1 MRGDHGVENIEV
13 AIYLEEVNGSGRGS
27 FIWGRSVHNTRIER
41 LWYDV
46 THGFGKKWKVFFLD
60 LETNHGLNPTRSG
73 HIWLLHHLFL
83 ASVHRDAQDWAEAW
97 NSHQLT
103 VRRQRERSPRDLFLF
118 GMLREGPRGISAFLM
133 PEEEGIEN
141 INEYGIDWEV
151 NDEPNL
157 VAHLLESNPHERATN
172 SDPFASA
179 STPANLSEVL
189 CDPPGCPFT
198 PAQLL
203 RLDEQLSTSVDLF
216 SRNMNVRRLVWV
228 RALQI

>member
-1 MRGDHGVENIEV
+1 MAVRVACAGDHGVENIEV

-27 FIWGRSVHNTRIER
+27 FIWGRSVPNTRIER

-83 ASVHRDAQDWAEAW
+83 ASVHRDAQDWAEALELPPA
-97 NSHQLT
+97 H
-103 VRRQRERSPRDLFLF
+103 RSPPTRAQSAGLVPF

-141 INEYGIDWEV
+141 INEYAI
-151 NDEPNL
+151 L
-157 VAHLLESNPHERATN
+157 MRRATN

-198 PAQLL
+198 PGAAPA
-203 RLDEQLSTSVDLF
+203 
-216 SRNMNVRRLVWV
+216 SRRT
-228 RALQI
+228 AFHIG

>member
-1 MRGDHGVENIEV
+1 ME
-13 AIYLEEVNGSGRGS
+13 ATNGSGRGS

-60 LETNHGLNPTRSG
+60 LETNHGLNPTRPG

-83 ASVHRDAQDWAEAW
+83 SSVNRDALEWAEAW

-118 GMLREGPRGISAFLM
+118 GMLREEPRGISSFLA
-133 PEEEGIEN
+133 PDEEEIEN
-141 INEYGIDWEV
+141 INEYGVDWEV
-151 NDEPNL
+151 NDEPEL
-157 VAHLLESNPHERATN
+157 VAHLLENNLHERFEPN
-172 SDPFASA
+172 SDPFAPS

-189 CDPPGCPFT
+189 CDPPNCPFT
-198 PAQLL
+198 AAQLQL
-203 RLDEQLSTSVDLF
+203 LDSQLSADVDLF
-216 SRNMNVRRLVWV
+216 SRNMNVRRLVW
-228 RALQI
+228 RSALEIARNIQQGHIA